1 MYFLHY
7 QSFKS
12 GIENWE
18 RRAKRI
24 HWDNLFIVLSEKD
37 GCTMADLEEFDHMS
51 FNNKVAFTHTEYTSL
66 TNGCYIKGYEAS
78 QELGNIMDFNGF
90 WGAKVYDQFDW
101 VKFLNQ
107 KG

>member
-1 MYFLHY
+1 
-7 QSFKS
+7 
-12 GIENWE
+12 
-18 RRAKRI
+18 
-24 HWDNLFIVLSEKD
+24 
-37 GCTMADLEEFDHMS
+37 MADLEEFDHMS